1 MHASI
6 LVTKLYPPPHKADL
20 IERQSLIDR
29 LSAGLDRKLT
39 LISAPAGF
47 GKSTL
52 ISAWLDQLSESPEIE
67 AAWLSLDGDD
77 NDPTRFLTYLIAVLE
92 RTHLLGGDFGK
103 GSLDTL
109 KSPQPPPVQR
119 VLIPILNE
127 LTDASGKIVLV
138 LDDFHLIDSREI
150 HDALAYTLEHLP
162 PPLHLVLATRQ
173 DPLLPLGRL
182 RAQDQVTE
190 LRAADLRFSNTETG
204 DFLNRLMGLDLSPEQ
219 ISELETKT
227 EGWIA
232 GLQLAAIS
240 MQGRDDI
247 SNFIRSF
254 TGTNRLVLDYLIEE
268 VLARQEEK
276 VQTFLLQTSILNR
289 LTGALCDTLTDREDG
304 HQILESLYHANL
316 FVIPLDQ
323 EGRWYRYHR
332 LFADLLQQHLTSSSA
347 IAVNELHQ
355 RAARWYQA
363 NDHLKEAVHHALAG
377 NDIELAVQLIERG
390 ALAAIENS
398 DFKFILDSVI
408 LLPESALEKAPWLF
422 IYHTWTLLLTGRLEA
437 ASYKLE
443 NLDWLLE
450 DAKDKSEIQQQIMM
464 GYIAG
469 LKVIHSGWIRDYE
482 NLTIYADQVKQYL
495 PGNYWIWAQCALEM
509 GGFYWGNGNLQG
521 AIDAYTESISAGK
534 LSGNSMMVITSTVR
548 LAHSLELAGHLQQA
562 TELLR
567 NAFEIA
573 NNGGITLPVSGYI
586 HIEIGRMLYELNEL
600 DLAEEH
606 LTEGIKLCQQIAVG
620 HAEKVGHFLL
630 AKVRIARGEYEG
642 AKASIQEGDKAFH
655 PTKVDYDLREADFP
669 HIWLWLRDGNLPEL
683 KAWLEIN
690 HHSSLKIAHFK
701 TRLTL
706 TMQARVQIAL
716 GQEYPEKSYLMDALD
731 LLSELYEMAENN
743 GWGSKV
749 IEILCLQAL
758 AASVQEEDDER
769 ALEILERALEL
780 AEPEGFIRTFVDE
793 GPQMAKLLYES
804 LKREISPHYV
814 QQLVAAFPAFLPDEA
829 KSQTDPSGLIEPL
842 SEREIEVL
850 ELMAE
855 GLTNQ
860 EISDQLFISPHTVK
874 THSRNIYAKLDVG
887 NRTLAVGK
895 ARTLGILSAA
905 WKTSN

>member
-1 MHASI
+1 MPAPI
-6 LVTKLYPPPHKADL
+6 LVTKLYPPPLKADLVDREDL
-20 IERQSLIDR
+20 IER
-29 LSAGLDRKLT
+29 LSEGLDRKAA

-52 ISAWLDQLSESPEIE
+52 VSAWLEELNQVPETE
-67 AAWLSLDGDD
+67 TAWLSLDEDD
-77 NDPTRFLTYLIAVLE
+77 SDPTRFLTYLIAALG
-92 RTHLLGGDFGK
+92 RTQLLGEDFGQ
-103 GSLDTL
+103 GALSMLQ
-109 KSPQPPPVQR
+109 SPQSPSAQS
-119 VLIPILNE
+119 VLIPIVNE
-127 LTDASGKIVLV
+127 LAEASGKVVLV
-138 LDDFHLIDSREI
+138 LDDFHLIDSQEI
-150 HDALAYTLEHLP
+150 QDALAYLLDHLP
-162 PPLHLVLATRQ
+162 LQLHLVFATRQ

-182 RAQDQVTE
+182 RAQDEVTE
-190 LRAADLRFSNTETG
+190 LRAADLRFSTEEAA
-204 DFLNRLMGLDLSPEQ
+204 DFLNRLMGLDLSPGQ
-219 ISELETKT
+219 VAELEIKT

-240 MQGRDDI
+240 MKGSEDVQG
-247 SNFIRSF
+247 FIRSF
-254 TGTNRLVLDYLIEE
+254 QGSNRLILDFLIEE
-268 VLARQEEK
+268 VLARQEQE
-276 VQTFLLQTSILNR
+276 VQEFLLRTSILNQ
-289 LTGALCDTLTDREDG
+289 LTGPLCDALTGQKDG
-304 HQILESLYHANL
+304 QQILETLYRTNL
-316 FVIPLDQ
+316 FIVPLDEQ
-323 EGRWYRYHR
+323 HSWYRYHH
-332 LFADLLQQHLTSSSA
+332 LFAELLHQQLTSSLG

-355 RAARWYQA
+355 RAARWYQK
-363 NDHLKEAVHHALAG
+363 NDHLKEAVHHTLAG
-377 NDIELAVQLIERG
+377 NDIELAVQLIEQG
-390 ALAAIENS
+390 ALAAIEKS
-398 DFKFILDSVI
+398 DFKFILDSVN

-422 IYHTWTLLLTGRLEA
+422 IYHTWTLLLTGQVEA
-437 ASYKLE
+437 ASSKLE

-450 DAKDKSEIQQQIMM
+450 DAKEKSEIQQQRMM

-469 LKVIHSGWIRDYE
+469 LKVIHAGWIRDYE
-482 NLTIYADQVKQYL
+482 NLTIYANQVKQYL

-509 GGFYWGNGNLQG
+509 GGFYWGNGNLHG
-521 AIDAYTESISAGK
+521 AIDAYAESVSAGK
-534 LSGNSMMVITSTVR
+534 LSRNSMVVITSTVR

-562 TELLR
+562 AGVLR

-573 NNGGITLPVSGYI
+573 NNDGIILPVSGYI
-586 HIEIGRMLYELNEL
+586 HIEIGRMLYELNKL
-600 DLAEEH
+600 DHAEEH
-606 LTEGIKLCQQIAVG
+606 FIEGIKLCQQIAVG

-630 AKVRIARGEYEG
+630 AKVKIARGEFEG

-655 PTKVDYDLREADFP
+655 PTKVVYDLREADFP
-669 HIWLWLRDGNLPEL
+669 HVWLWLRVGNLPEL

-690 HHSSLKIAHFK
+690 HHSPLEIAHFK

-850 ELMAE
+850 ELMAA

-860 EISDQLFISPHTVK
+860 LIAEKLIISPHTVK
-874 THSRNIYAKLDVG
+874 THTRNIYAKLDVG

-895 ARTLGILSAA
+895 ARTLGILPSI
-905 WKTSN
+905 